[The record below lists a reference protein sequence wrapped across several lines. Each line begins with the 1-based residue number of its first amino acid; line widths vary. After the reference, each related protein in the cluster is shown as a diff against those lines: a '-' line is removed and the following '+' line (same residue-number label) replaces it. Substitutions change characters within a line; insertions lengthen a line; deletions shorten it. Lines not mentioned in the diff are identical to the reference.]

1 MRNISSLDKIMD
13 GIDVNKIAIV
23 TGSSS
28 GIGLETS
35 LTLAE
40 NNFTTYATMRNLDKA
55 SNILE
60 VAERKNLPINVVQLD
75 VTDDTSVQQAIQ
87 FVGEK
92 EGRIDL
98 LVNNAGY
105 ALLGAAEDL
114 SSEDI
119 QAQFNTNLFGVY
131 RTIKEVIPIM
141 RKQAGGGTIVN
152 IGSVNGFVASPC
164 ASAYVA
170 TKFALEGLTQSLR
183 YELAPFGIKVT
194 IIDAGAIKTNI
205 ITNGMRIPK
214 KIEERRRQQQK
225 QQNTNTSPFA
235 EMTINILEKSKTII
249 SNGSHPRVV
258 SDIVLKAAKAEKPQ
272 PRYPAGDDAEKLLE
286 TRRQMI
292 DGEFEEFIQALL
304 LEDKNNK
311 VCLLYLSIFY

>member
-1 MRNISSLDKIMD
+1 MGNISSLDKIMD
-13 GIDVNKIAIV
+13 GGIDVNKIAIV

-87 FVGEK
+87 FVSEK

-114 SSEDI
+114 CSEDI

-141 RKQAGGGTIVN
+141 RKQAGGGTIIN

-214 KIEERRRQQQK
+214 KIEEQLRRQQQQK

-286 TRRQMI
+286 TRRQMT

-304 LEDKNNK
+304 LEDKK
-311 VCLLYLSIFY
+311 

>member
-1 MRNISSLDKIMD
+1 MGNISSLDKIMD
-13 GIDVNKIAIV
+13 GGIDVNKIAIV

-87 FVGEK
+87 FVSEK

-114 SSEDI
+114 CSEDI

-141 RKQAGGGTIVN
+141 RKQAGGGTIIN

-205 ITNGMRIPK
+205 ITNGIRIPN
-214 KIEERRRQQQK
+214 KIEEQRRQQQK
-225 QQNTNTSPFA
+225 QQQQKNTNTSPFA
-235 EMTINILEKSKTII
+235 EMTINILEKSKTVI

-258 SDIVLKAAKAEKPQ
+258 ADIVLKAAKVEKPQ
-272 PRYPAGDDAEKLLE
+272 PRYSAGDDAEKLLE
-286 TRRQMI
+286 TRRQMT
-292 DGEFEEFIQALL
+292 DVEFEEFIQALL
-304 LEDKNNK
+304 LEDKK
-311 VCLLYLSIFY
+311 

>member
-1 MRNISSLDKIMD
+1 MGNISSLDKIMD
-13 GIDVNKIAIV
+13 GGIDVNKIAIV

-87 FVGEK
+87 FVSEK

-114 SSEDI
+114 CSEDI
-119 QAQFNTNLFGVY
+119 QAQFNTNLYGVY

-141 RKQAGGGTIVN
+141 RKQAGGGTIIN

-183 YELAPFGIKVT
+183 YELAPFGIKV
-194 IIDAGAIKTNI
+194 IIIEPGAISTNVAS
-205 ITNGMRIPK
+205 NSMYIPK
-214 KIEERRRQQQK
+214 KIQRQSSSDSSSSSSSL
-225 QQNTNTSPFA
+225 SPFT
-235 EMTINILEKSKTII
+235 EITNSIMEKSK
-249 SNGSHPRVV
+249 SVVVNGSPPRVV
-258 SDIVLKAAKAEKPQ
+258 ANVVLQVAKAEKPNW
-272 PRYPAGDDAEKLLE
+272 RYRAGADAERLFEARTKMND
-286 TRRQMI
+286 T
-292 DGEFEEFIQALL
+292 EFEKFLYDLL
-304 LEDKNNK
+304 G
-311 VCLLYLSIFY
+311 S

>member
-1 MRNISSLDKIMD
+1 MD

-60 VAERKNLPINVVQLD
+60 VAERKDLPINVVQLD

-214 KIEERRRQQQK
+214 KIEEQLRRQQQQK

-249 SNGSHPRVV
+249 SNGLHPRVV

-272 PRYPAGDDAEKLLE
+272 PRYSAGDDAEKLLE
-286 TRRQMI
+286 TRRQMT
-292 DGEFEEFIQALL
+292 DVEFEEFIQALL
-304 LEDKNNK
+304 PEDKK
-311 VCLLYLSIFY
+311 

>member
-1 MRNISSLDKIMD
+1 MGNISSLDKIMD
-13 GIDVNKIAIV
+13 GGIDVNKIAIV

-87 FVGEK
+87 FVSEK

-114 SSEDI
+114 CSEDI

-141 RKQAGGGTIVN
+141 RKQAGGGTIIN

-205 ITNGMRIPK
+205 ITNGMLIPN
-214 KIEERRRQQQK
+214 KIEEQRRQQQK
-225 QQNTNTSPFA
+225 QQQKNTNTSPFA
-235 EMTINILEKSKTII
+235 EMTINILEKSKTVI

-258 SDIVLKAAKAEKPQ
+258 ADIVLKAAKVEKPQ
-272 PRYPAGDDAEKLLE
+272 PRYSAGDDAEKLLE
-286 TRRQMI
+286 TRRQMT
-292 DGEFEEFIQALL
+292 DVEFEEFIQALL
-304 LEDKNNK
+304 LEDKK
-311 VCLLYLSIFY
+311 

>member
-60 VAERKNLPINVVQLD
+60 VSERKNLSINVVQLD

-205 ITNGMRIPK
+205 ITSGMRIPK
-214 KIEERRRQQQK
+214 KIEEQLRRQQQQK

-249 SNGSHPRVV
+249 SNGLHPRVV

-272 PRYPAGDDAEKLLE
+272 PRYSAGDDAEKLLE
-286 TRRQMI
+286 TRRQMT
-292 DGEFEEFIQALL
+292 DVEFEEFIQALL
-304 LEDKNNK
+304 PEDKK
-311 VCLLYLSIFY
+311 

>member
-1 MRNISSLDKIMD
+1 MGNISSLDKIMD
-13 GIDVNKIAIV
+13 GGIDVNKIAIV

-87 FVGEK
+87 FVSEK

-114 SSEDI
+114 CSEDI
-119 QAQFNTNLFGVY
+119 QAQFNTNLYGVY

-141 RKQAGGGTIVN
+141 RKQAGGGTIIN

-205 ITNGMRIPK
+205 ITNGMRIPN
-214 KIEERRRQQQK
+214 KIEEQRRQQQK
-225 QQNTNTSPFA
+225 QQQKNTNTSPFA
-235 EMTINILEKSKTII
+235 EMTINILEKSKTVI

-258 SDIVLKAAKAEKPQ
+258 ADIVLKAAKVEKPQ
-272 PRYPAGDDAEKLLE
+272 PRYSAGDDAEKLLE
-286 TRRQMI
+286 TRRQMT
-292 DGEFEEFIQALL
+292 DVEFEEFIQALL
-304 LEDKNNK
+304 LEDKK
-311 VCLLYLSIFY
+311 

>member
-1 MRNISSLDKIMD
+1 MGNISSLDKIMD
-13 GIDVNKIAIV
+13 GGIDVNKIAIV

-40 NNFTTYATMRNLDKA
+40 NNFTTYATMRNLDKV

-60 VAERKNLPINVVQLD
+60 VAERKNLPINIVQLD

-87 FVGEK
+87 FVSEK

-114 SSEDI
+114 CSEDI

-141 RKQAGGGTIVN
+141 RKQAGGGTIIN

-205 ITNGMRIPK
+205 ITNGMRIPN
-214 KIEERRRQQQK
+214 KIEEQRRQQQK
-225 QQNTNTSPFA
+225 QQQQKNTNTSPFA
-235 EMTINILEKSKTII
+235 EMTINILEKSKTVI

-258 SDIVLKAAKAEKPQ
+258 ADIVLKAAKVEKPQ
-272 PRYPAGDDAEKLLE
+272 PRYSAGDDAEKLLE
-286 TRRQMI
+286 TRRQMT
-292 DGEFEEFIQALL
+292 DVEFEEFIQALL
-304 LEDKNNK
+304 LEDKK
-311 VCLLYLSIFY
+311 

>member
-1 MRNISSLDKIMD
+1 MGNISSLDKIMD
-13 GIDVNKIAIV
+13 GGIDVNKIAIV

-87 FVGEK
+87 FVSEK

-114 SSEDI
+114 CSEDI

-141 RKQAGGGTIVN
+141 RKQAGGGTIIN

-214 KIEERRRQQQK
+214 KIEEQRRQQQK
-225 QQNTNTSPFA
+225 QQQQKNTNTSPFA
-235 EMTINILEKSKTII
+235 EMTINILEKSKTVI

-258 SDIVLKAAKAEKPQ
+258 ADIVLKAAKVEKPQ
-272 PRYPAGDDAEKLLE
+272 PRYSAGDDAEKLLE
-286 TRRQMI
+286 TRRQMT
-292 DGEFEEFIQALL
+292 DVEFEEFIQALL
-304 LEDKNNK
+304 LEDKK
-311 VCLLYLSIFY
+311 

>member
-1 MRNISSLDKIMD
+1 MGNISSLDKIMD
-13 GIDVNKIAIV
+13 GGIDVNKIAIV

-87 FVGEK
+87 FVSEK

-114 SSEDI
+114 CSEDI
-119 QAQFNTNLFGVY
+119 QAQFNTNLYGVY

-141 RKQAGGGTIVN
+141 RKQAGGGTIIN

-205 ITNGMRIPK
+205 ITNGMRIPN
-214 KIEERRRQQQK
+214 KIEEQRRQQQK
-225 QQNTNTSPFA
+225 QQQQKNTNTSPFA
-235 EMTINILEKSKTII
+235 EMTINILEKSKTVI

-258 SDIVLKAAKAEKPQ
+258 ADIVLKAAKVEKPQ
-272 PRYPAGDDAEKLLE
+272 PRYSAGDDAEKLLE
-286 TRRQMI
+286 TRRQMT
-292 DGEFEEFIQALL
+292 DVEFEEFIQALL
-304 LEDKNNK
+304 LEDKK
-311 VCLLYLSIFY
+311 

>member
-1 MRNISSLDKIMD
+1 MGNISSLDKIMD
-13 GIDVNKIAIV
+13 GGIDVNKIAIV

-87 FVGEK
+87 FVSEK

-114 SSEDI
+114 CSEDI

-141 RKQAGGGTIVN
+141 RKQAGGGTIIN
-152 IGSVNGFVASPC
+152 TGSVNGFVASPC

-205 ITNGMRIPK
+205 ITNGMRIPN
-214 KIEERRRQQQK
+214 KIEEQRRQQQK
-225 QQNTNTSPFA
+225 QQQKNTNTSPFA
-235 EMTINILEKSKTII
+235 EMTINILEKSKTVI

-258 SDIVLKAAKAEKPQ
+258 ADIVLKAAKVEKPQ
-272 PRYPAGDDAEKLLE
+272 PRYSAGDDAEKLLE
-286 TRRQMI
+286 TRRQMT
-292 DGEFEEFIQALL
+292 DVEFEEFIQALL
-304 LEDKNNK
+304 LEDKK
-311 VCLLYLSIFY
+311 

>member
-1 MRNISSLDKIMD
+1 MGNISSLDKIMD
-13 GIDVNKIAIV
+13 GGIDVNKIAIV

-87 FVGEK
+87 FVSEK

-114 SSEDI
+114 CSEDI

-141 RKQAGGGTIVN
+141 RKQAGGGTIIN

-205 ITNGMRIPK
+205 ITNGMRIPN
-214 KIEERRRQQQK
+214 KIEEQRRQQHK
-225 QQNTNTSPFA
+225 QQQQKNTNTSPFA
-235 EMTINILEKSKTII
+235 EMTINILEKSKTVI

-258 SDIVLKAAKAEKPQ
+258 ADIVLKAAKVEKPQ
-272 PRYPAGDDAEKLLE
+272 PRYSAGDDAEKLLE
-286 TRRQMI
+286 TRRQMT
-292 DGEFEEFIQALL
+292 DVEFEEFIQALL
-304 LEDKNNK
+304 LEDKK
-311 VCLLYLSIFY
+311 

>member
-60 VAERKNLPINVVQLD
+60 VSERKNLSINVVQLD

-205 ITNGMRIPK
+205 ITSGMRIPK
-214 KIEERRRQQQK
+214 KIEEQLRRQQQQQK

-249 SNGSHPRVV
+249 SNGLHPRVV

-272 PRYPAGDDAEKLLE
+272 PRYSAGDDAEKLLE
-286 TRRQMI
+286 TRRQMT
-292 DGEFEEFIQALL
+292 DVEFEEFIQALL
-304 LEDKNNK
+304 PEDKK
-311 VCLLYLSIFY
+311 

>member
-1 MRNISSLDKIMD
+1 MGNISSLDKIMD
-13 GIDVNKIAIV
+13 GGIDVNKIAIV

-55 SNILE
+55 ANILE

-87 FVGEK
+87 FVSEK

-114 SSEDI
+114 CSEDI

-141 RKQAGGGTIVN
+141 RKQAGGGTIIN
-152 IGSVNGFVASPC
+152 TGSVNGFVASPC

-205 ITNGMRIPK
+205 ITNGMRIPN
-214 KIEERRRQQQK
+214 KIEEQRRQQQK
-225 QQNTNTSPFA
+225 QQQKNTNTSPFA
-235 EMTINILEKSKTII
+235 EMTINILEKSKTVI

-258 SDIVLKAAKAEKPQ
+258 ADIVLKAAKVEKPQ
-272 PRYPAGDDAEKLLE
+272 PRYSAGDDAEKLLE
-286 TRRQMI
+286 TRRQMT
-292 DGEFEEFIQALL
+292 DVEFEEFIQALL
-304 LEDKNNK
+304 LEDKK
-311 VCLLYLSIFY
+311 

>member
-1 MRNISSLDKIMD
+1 MGNISPLDKIMD

-60 VAERKNLPINVVQLD
+60 VAERRNLPINVVQLD

-87 FVGEK
+87 FVGER

-214 KIEERRRQQQK
+214 KIEEQRRRQQQQK

-235 EMTINILEKSKTII
+235 EMTINILEKSRTII

-286 TRRQMI
+286 TRRQMT

-304 LEDKNNK
+304 LEDKK
-311 VCLLYLSIFY
+311 

>member
-205 ITNGMRIPK
+205 ITSGMRIPK
-214 KIEERRRQQQK
+214 KIEEQLRRQQQQK

-249 SNGSHPRVV
+249 SNGLHPRVV

-272 PRYPAGDDAEKLLE
+272 PRYSAGDDAEKLLE
-286 TRRQMI
+286 TRRQMT
-292 DGEFEEFIQALL
+292 DVEFEEFIQALL
-304 LEDKNNK
+304 PEDKK
-311 VCLLYLSIFY
+311 

>member
-1 MRNISSLDKIMD
+1 MGNISSLDKIMD
-13 GIDVNKIAIV
+13 GGIDVNKIAIV

-87 FVGEK
+87 FVSEK

-114 SSEDI
+114 CSEDI

-141 RKQAGGGTIVN
+141 RKQAGGGTIIN

-205 ITNGMRIPK
+205 ITNGMLIPN
-214 KIEERRRQQQK
+214 KIQEQRRQQQK
-225 QQNTNTSPFA
+225 QQQQKNTNTSPFE
-235 EMTINILEKSKTII
+235 EMTINILEKSKTVI

-258 SDIVLKAAKAEKPQ
+258 ADIVLKAAKVEKPQ
-272 PRYPAGDDAEKLLE
+272 PRYSAGDDAEKLLE
-286 TRRQMI
+286 TRRQMT
-292 DGEFEEFIQALL
+292 DVEFEEFIQALL
-304 LEDKNNK
+304 LEDKK
-311 VCLLYLSIFY
+311 

>member
-1 MRNISSLDKIMD
+1 MGNISSLDKIMD
-13 GIDVNKIAIV
+13 GGIDVNKIAIV

-87 FVGEK
+87 FVSEK

-114 SSEDI
+114 CSEDI

-141 RKQAGGGTIVN
+141 RKQAGGGTIIN
-152 IGSVNGFVASPC
+152 IGSINGFVASPC

-183 YELAPFGIKVT
+183 YELVPFGIKVT

-205 ITNGMRIPK
+205 ITNGMRIPN
-214 KIEERRRQQQK
+214 KIEEQRRQQQK
-225 QQNTNTSPFA
+225 QQQQKNTNTSPFA
-235 EMTINILEKSKTII
+235 EMTINILEKSKTVI

-258 SDIVLKAAKAEKPQ
+258 ADIVLKAAKVEKPQ
-272 PRYPAGDDAEKLLE
+272 PRYSAGDDAEKLLE
-286 TRRQMI
+286 TRRQMT
-292 DGEFEEFIQALL
+292 DVEFEEFIQALL
-304 LEDKNNK
+304 LEDKK
-311 VCLLYLSIFY
+311 

>member
-1 MRNISSLDKIMD
+1 MGNISSLDKIMD
-13 GIDVNKIAIV
+13 GGIDVNKIAIV

-87 FVGEK
+87 FVSEK

-114 SSEDI
+114 CSEDI

-141 RKQAGGGTIVN
+141 RKQAGGGTIIN

-205 ITNGMRIPK
+205 ITNGMRIPN
-214 KIEERRRQQQK
+214 KIEEQRRQQQK
-225 QQNTNTSPFA
+225 QQQQKNTNTSPFA
-235 EMTINILEKSKTII
+235 EMTINILEKSKTVI

-258 SDIVLKAAKAEKPQ
+258 ADIVLKAAKVEKPQ
-272 PRYPAGDDAEKLLE
+272 PRYSAGDDAEKLLE
-286 TRRQMI
+286 TRRQMT
-292 DGEFEEFIQALL
+292 DVEFEEFIQALL
-304 LEDKNNK
+304 LEDKK
-311 VCLLYLSIFY
+311 

>member
-1 MRNISSLDKIMD
+1 
-13 GIDVNKIAIV
+13 
-23 TGSSS
+23 
-28 GIGLETS
+28 
-35 LTLAE
+35 
-40 NNFTTYATMRNLDKA
+40 
-55 SNILE
+55 
-60 VAERKNLPINVVQLD
+60 
-75 VTDDTSVQQAIQ
+75 
-87 FVGEK
+87 VGEK

-205 ITNGMRIPK
+205 ITSDMRIPK
-214 KIEERRRQQQK
+214 KIEEQRRRQQQQK

-286 TRRQMI
+286 TRRQMT

-304 LEDKNNK
+304 LEDKK
-311 VCLLYLSIFY
+311 

>member
-1 MRNISSLDKIMD
+1 MD

-92 EGRIDL
+92 EGRMDL

-214 KIEERRRQQQK
+214 KIEEQLRRQQQQK

-249 SNGSHPRVV
+249 SNGLHPRVV

-272 PRYPAGDDAEKLLE
+272 PRYSAGDDAEKLLE
-286 TRRQMI
+286 TRRQMT
-292 DGEFEEFIQALL
+292 DVEFEEFIQALL
-304 LEDKNNK
+304 PEDKK
-311 VCLLYLSIFY
+311 

>member
-1 MRNISSLDKIMD
+1 MGNISSLDKIMD
-13 GIDVNKIAIV
+13 GGIDVNKIAIV

-87 FVGEK
+87 FVSEK

-114 SSEDI
+114 CSEDI

-141 RKQAGGGTIVN
+141 RKQAGGGTIIN

-205 ITNGMRIPK
+205 ITNGMRIPN
-214 KIEERRRQQQK
+214 KIEEQRLQQQK
-225 QQNTNTSPFA
+225 QQQQKNTNTSPFA
-235 EMTINILEKSKTII
+235 EMTINILEKFKTVI

-258 SDIVLKAAKAEKPQ
+258 ADIVLKAAKVEKPQ
-272 PRYPAGDDAEKLLE
+272 PRYSAGDDAEKLLE
-286 TRRQMI
+286 TRRQMT
-292 DGEFEEFIQALL
+292 DVEFEEFIQALL
-304 LEDKNNK
+304 LEDKK
-311 VCLLYLSIFY
+311 

>member
-1 MRNISSLDKIMD
+1 MGNISSLDKIMD
-13 GIDVNKIAIV
+13 GGIDVNKIAIV

-87 FVGEK
+87 FVSEK

-114 SSEDI
+114 CSEDI

-141 RKQAGGGTIVN
+141 RKQAGGGTIIN
-152 IGSVNGFVASPC
+152 IGSINGFVASPC

-205 ITNGMRIPK
+205 ITNGMRIPN
-214 KIEERRRQQQK
+214 KIEEQRRQQQK
-225 QQNTNTSPFA
+225 QQQKNTNTSPFA
-235 EMTINILEKSKTII
+235 EMTINILEKSKTVI

-258 SDIVLKAAKAEKPQ
+258 ADIVLKAAKVEKPQ
-272 PRYPAGDDAEKLLE
+272 PRYSAGDDAEKLLE
-286 TRRQMI
+286 TRRQMT
-292 DGEFEEFIQALL
+292 DVEFEEFIQALL
-304 LEDKNNK
+304 LEDKK
-311 VCLLYLSIFY
+311 

>member
-214 KIEERRRQQQK
+214 KIEEQRRRQQQK

-272 PRYPAGDDAEKLLE
+272 PSYPAGDDAEKLLE
-286 TRRQMI
+286 TRRQMT

-304 LEDKNNK
+304 LEDKK
-311 VCLLYLSIFY
+311 

>member
-141 RKQAGGGTIVN
+141 RKQAGGGTIIN

-214 KIEERRRQQQK
+214 KIEEQLRRQQQQK

-249 SNGSHPRVV
+249 SNGLHPRVV

-272 PRYPAGDDAEKLLE
+272 PRYSAGDDAEKLLE
-286 TRRQMI
+286 TRRQMT
-292 DGEFEEFIQALL
+292 DVEFEEFIQALL
-304 LEDKNNK
+304 PEDKK
-311 VCLLYLSIFY
+311 

>member
-1 MRNISSLDKIMD
+1 MGNISSLDKIMD
-13 GIDVNKIAIV
+13 GGIDVNKIAIV

-87 FVGEK
+87 FVSEK

-114 SSEDI
+114 CSEDI

-141 RKQAGGGTIVN
+141 RKQAGGGTIIN
-152 IGSVNGFVASPC
+152 IGSINGFVASPC

-183 YELAPFGIKVT
+183 YELVPFGIKVT

-205 ITNGMRIPK
+205 ITNGMRIPN
-214 KIEERRRQQQK
+214 KIEEQRRQQQK
-225 QQNTNTSPFA
+225 QQQKNTNTSPFA
-235 EMTINILEKSKTII
+235 EMTINILEKSKTVI

-258 SDIVLKAAKAEKPQ
+258 ADIVLKAAKVEKPQ
-272 PRYPAGDDAEKLLE
+272 PRYSAGDDAEKLLE
-286 TRRQMI
+286 TRRQMT
-292 DGEFEEFIQALL
+292 DVEFEEFIQALL
-304 LEDKNNK
+304 LEDKK
-311 VCLLYLSIFY
+311 

>member
-1 MRNISSLDKIMD
+1 M
-13 GIDVNKIAIV
+13 
-23 TGSSS
+23 
-28 GIGLETS
+28 
-35 LTLAE
+35 
-40 NNFTTYATMRNLDKA
+40 
-55 SNILE
+55 
-60 VAERKNLPINVVQLD
+60 PINVVQLD
-75 VTDDTSVQQAIQ
+75 ETDDTSVQQVIQ
-87 FVGEK
+87 FVSEK

-105 ALLGAAEDL
+105 ALLGGAEDL
-114 SSEDI
+114 CSEDI

-141 RKQAGGGTIVN
+141 RKQAGGGTIIN

-214 KIEERRRQQQK
+214 KIEEQRRQQQ
-225 QQNTNTSPFA
+225 QQQQKNTNTSPFT
-235 EMTINILEKSKTII
+235 EMTINILEKSKTVI

-258 SDIVLKAAKAEKPQ
+258 ADIVLKADKAEKPQ
-272 PRYPAGDDAEKLLE
+272 PRYSAGDDAEKLLE
-286 TRRQMI
+286 TRRQMT
-292 DGEFEEFIQALL
+292 DVEFEEFIQALL
-304 LEDKNNK
+304 LEDKK
-311 VCLLYLSIFY
+311 

>member
-214 KIEERRRQQQK
+214 KIEEQLRRQQQQK

-249 SNGSHPRVV
+249 SNGLHPRVV

-272 PRYPAGDDAEKLLE
+272 PRYSAGDDAEKLLE
-286 TRRQMI
+286 TRRQMT
-292 DGEFEEFIQALL
+292 DVEFEEFIQALL
-304 LEDKNNK
+304 PEDKK
-311 VCLLYLSIFY
+311 